1 MSATTF
7 GAAMA
12 ALGYD
17 GLLLRDS
24 GKDDGLG
31 LFWRREIFGL
41 AGGTDHGNGSA
52 RVETETGDVVAA
64 ASLSLEA
71 VALPGD
77 IADGIPADG
86 IPAPTG
92 ALPHLHGSVY
102 LLDMQEQWH
111 KRAAGGSSMD
121 ATYDDVA
128 STLRAVDH
136 RSCALVRLQHRRTGT
151 DLWVC
156 TAHLMTTSR
165 DSPKTNAYPGC
176 VYMCMH
182 IPVKRMPYYA
192 DCAGCMHGACMHVAC
207 VNM

>member
-31 LFWRREIFGL
+31 LFWRREIFAL
-41 AGGTDHGNGSA
+41 AGGTVHGNGSA
-52 RVETETGDVVAA
+52 RVETETVDAVAA

-71 VALPGD
+71 VTLPGD
-77 IADGIPADG
+77 IADGIPAP
-86 IPAPTG
+86 IG

-111 KRAAGGSSMD
+111 KRAGGGSTMD
-121 ATYDDVA
+121 ATYEDVA

-136 RSCALVRLQHRRTGT
+136 RSCALVRLQHRKTGT

-156 TAHLMTTSR
+156 MAHLMTTSR

-176 VYMCMH
+176 VCMYMH

-192 DCAGCMHGACMHVAC
+192 DYAACMHGACMHVAC
-207 VNM
+207 VNT